1 MERLSPVERILKNRD
16 KPLLGLPEPQF
27 TALVDAINMITAHTD
42 YWLKRR
48 LTGQVN
54 KDINGGANK

>member
-1 MERLSPVERILKNRD
+1 MEKLTPIERILKNRD

-27 TALVDAINMITAHTD
+27 TALVDAVNMVLVTTD

-48 LTGQVN
+48 LTGQQNSSKSREGN
-54 KDINGGANK
+54 K